1 MEPIQRSWLAHLDPS
16 DRVVNREL
24 KNYHNVAGNQQR
36 GYAAPGF
43 AANADTSIKDLLCDL
58 DEFKYLLY
66 AGTLRIVYVEVDVVD
81 AISGEPLLIVV
92 GLICSDECFDL
103 VFIEDRN
110 NVFRRMVDIASLVH

>member
-1 MEPIQRSWLAHLDPS
+1 M
-16 DRVVNREL
+16 
-24 KNYHNVAGNQQR
+24 Y
-36 GYAAPGF
+36 
-43 AANADTSIKDLLCDL
+43 
-58 DEFKYLLY
+58 Y

-110 NVFRRMVDIASLVH
+110 NVFRRMVDIALFMVIGQPPFSITIYKMQKHIYMREMENVSERLKPAVLNLI